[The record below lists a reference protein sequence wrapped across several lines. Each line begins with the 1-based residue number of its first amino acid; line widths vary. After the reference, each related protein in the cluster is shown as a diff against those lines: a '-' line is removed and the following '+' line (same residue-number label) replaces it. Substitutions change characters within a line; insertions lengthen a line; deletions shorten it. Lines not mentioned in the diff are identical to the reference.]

1 MRKFSY
7 LLVVLFSFFMLSCSR
22 DEDNK
27 TNVPAQPQQLDNVVG
42 SWALVEM
49 RMKGNITVG
58 GGSPTP
64 IDMQVPLTSCEKKT
78 ITTFLP
84 DGTGSTE
91 VWAAASGTCDKLK
104 EGNITYT
111 FDKNTRV
118 LIVTLGTETSR
129 SIVRKLTST
138 EMEAE
143 ENVVSQEVG
152 GVTFTGTVYSKVKK
166 F

>member
-27 TNVPAQPQQLDNVVG
+27 TNVPAQSQQLDSVVG

-49 RMKGNITVG
+49 RMKGNINVG

-78 ITTFLP
+78 I
-84 DGTGSTE
+84 
-91 VWAAASGTCDKLK
+91 
-104 EGNITYT
+104 
-111 FDKNTRV
+111 
-118 LIVTLGTETSR
+118 
-129 SIVRKLTST
+129 
-138 EMEAE
+138 
-143 ENVVSQEVG
+143 
-152 GVTFTGTVYSKVKK
+152 
-166 F
+166 

>member
-27 TNVPAQPQQLDNVVG
+27 TNIPAQPQQLDNVVG

-118 LIVTLGTETSR
+118 LIMTL
-129 SIVRKLTST
+129 
-138 EMEAE
+138 
-143 ENVVSQEVG
+143 
-152 GVTFTGTVYSKVKK
+152 
-166 F
+166 

>member
-91 VWAAASGTCDKLK
+91 VWAAASGT
-104 EGNITYT
+104 

-118 LIVTLGTETSR
+118 LIMTLGSETSR

-138 EMEAE
+138 EMETE

-152 GVTFTGTVYSKVKK
+152 GVIFTGTVYSKVRK

>member
-1 MRKFSY
+1 MKKLNY
-7 LLVVLFSFFMLSCSR
+7 LLIALFSFLVLSCNRS
-22 DEDNK
+22 DEM
-27 TNVPAQPQQLDNVVG
+27 PPRPQDHLIG
-42 SWALVEM
+42 SWGLTKT
-49 RMKGNITVG
+49 RLKGNITVLG
-58 GGSPTP
+58 ITTA
-64 IDMQVPLTSCEKKT
+64 IDMDAPITSCEKKT
-78 ITTFLP
+78 KTTFLP

-118 LIVTLGTETSR
+118 LIMTLGSETSR
-129 SIVRKLTST
+129 SIVRKLTNT
-138 EMEAE
+138 EMETE

-152 GVTFTGTVYSKVKK
+152 GVIFTGTVYSKVKK

>member
-64 IDMQVPLTSCEKKT
+64 IDIAGSAYFLRKKDHNH
-78 ITTFLP
+78 F
-84 DGTGSTE
+84 STRWYRE
-91 VWAAASGTCDKLK
+91 
-104 EGNITYT
+104 Y
-111 FDKNTRV
+111 
-118 LIVTLGTETSR
+118 
-129 SIVRKLTST
+129 
-138 EMEAE
+138 
-143 ENVVSQEVG
+143 
-152 GVTFTGTVYSKVKK
+152 
-166 F
+166 

>member
-1 MRKFSY
+1 MRKK
-7 LLVVLFSFFMLSCSR
+7 
-22 DEDNK
+22 DH
-27 TNVPAQPQQLDNVVG
+27 
-42 SWALVEM
+42 
-49 RMKGNITVG
+49 
-58 GGSPTP
+58 
-64 IDMQVPLTSCEKKT
+64 

-118 LIVTLGTETSR
+118 LIMTLGSETSR

-138 EMEAE
+138 EMETE

-152 GVTFTGTVYSKVKK
+152 GVIFTGTVYSKVKK

>member
-42 SWALVEM
+42 NWALVEM

-118 LIVTLGTETSR
+118 LIMTLGSETSR
-129 SIVRKLTST
+129 SIVRKPYKHRDG
-138 EMEAE
+138 
-143 ENVVSQEVG
+143 NG
-152 GVTFTGTVYSKVKK
+152 RKCC
-166 F
+166 

>member
-1 MRKFSY
+1 
-7 LLVVLFSFFMLSCSR
+7 MLSCSR

-27 TNVPAQPQQLDNVVG
+27 TNIPAQPQQLDNVVG
-42 SWALVEM
+42 NWALVEM

-84 DGTGSTE
+84 NGTGSTE

-111 FDKNTRV
+111 FDKDTKELV
-118 LIVTLGTETSR
+118 VHLGPETTR
-129 SIVRKLTST
+129 SIVKKLTST
-138 EMEAE
+138 ELEAE
-143 ENVVSQEVG
+143 ES
-152 GVTFTGTVYSKVKK
+152 VTDLRVRGFLFTGTVYVTMKK
-166 F
+166 NN

>member
-1 MRKFSY
+1 MKKLNY
-7 LLVVLFSFFMLSCSR
+7 LLIALFSFLVISCNRS
-22 DEDNK
+22 DEM
-27 TNVPAQPQQLDNVVG
+27 PPQSQDKLIG
-42 SWALVEM
+42 SWSLTKT
-49 RMKGNITVG
+49 RLKGNITVLG
-58 GGSPTP
+58 ITTA
-64 IDMQVPLTSCEKKT
+64 IDMDAPITSCEKKT

-118 LIVTLGTETSR
+118 LIMTLGSETSR

-138 EMEAE
+138 EMETE

-152 GVTFTGTVYSKVKK
+152 GVIFTGTVYSKVKK

>member
-27 TNVPAQPQQLDNVVG
+27 TNVPAQPQQLDSVVG
-42 SWALVEM
+42 NWALVEM

-84 DGTGSTE
+84 DGILRFGLLHLE
-91 VWAAASGTCDKLK
+91 LVI
-104 EGNITYT
+104 N
-111 FDKNTRV
+111 
-118 LIVTLGTETSR
+118 
-129 SIVRKLTST
+129 
-138 EMEAE
+138 
-143 ENVVSQEVG
+143 
-152 GVTFTGTVYSKVKK
+152 
-166 F
+166 

>member
-27 TNVPAQPQQLDNVVG
+27 TNIPAQPQQLDNVVG

-64 IDMQVPLTSCEKKT
+64 IDMQVPLT
-78 ITTFLP
+78 
-84 DGTGSTE
+84 
-91 VWAAASGTCDKLK
+91 CDKLK

-118 LIVTLGTETSR
+118 LIMTLGSETSR

-138 EMEAE
+138 EMETE
-143 ENVVSQEVG
+143 ENVVGQEVG

>member
-1 MRKFSY
+1 
-7 LLVVLFSFFMLSCSR
+7 
-22 DEDNK
+22 
-27 TNVPAQPQQLDNVVG
+27 
-42 SWALVEM
+42 M
-49 RMKGNITVG
+49 RMKGKITVG

-118 LIVTLGTETSR
+118 LIMTLGSETSR
-129 SIVRKLTST
+129 SIVRKLTNT
-138 EMEAE
+138 EMETE